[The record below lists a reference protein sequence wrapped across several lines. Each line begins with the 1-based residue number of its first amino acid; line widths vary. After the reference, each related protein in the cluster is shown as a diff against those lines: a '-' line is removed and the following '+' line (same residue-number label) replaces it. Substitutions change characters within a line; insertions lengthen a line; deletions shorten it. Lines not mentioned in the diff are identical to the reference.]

1 MPAYDWSDRTRT
13 LLATARDEAAR
24 RGHEYVGPEHLLLA
38 LITDERAT
46 ATAILRELGA
56 TAATIRTTTESV
68 LAAGTATGLVGL
80 ELPYTS
86 RAKVVLEQAMHA
98 AAGREES
105 TIGTEHLLLGLL
117 REGQG
122 IAAQVLGQL
131 GVTPE
136 RVLAALDGSD

>member
-1 MPAYDWSDRTRT
+1 
-13 LLATARDEAAR
+13 
-24 RGHEYVGPEHLLLA
+24 
-38 LITDERAT
+38 
-46 ATAILRELGA
+46 
-56 TAATIRTTTESV
+56 
-68 LAAGTATGLVGL
+68 
-80 ELPYTS
+80 
-86 RAKVVLEQAMHA
+86 MHA

-136 RVLAALDGSD
+136 RVFAALDGSD

>member
-1 MPAYDWSDRTRT
+1 MPAFYWSDRTRT

-24 RGHEYVGPEHLLLA
+24 LGHEYVGPEHLLLA
-38 LITDERAT
+38 LIADERAT
-46 ATAILRELGA
+46 ATIILARLGVE
-56 TAATIRTTTESV
+56 TAAIRTAAESV
-68 LAAGTATGLVGL
+68 VVRGTSAGLVGL
-80 ELPYTS
+80 ELPYTT
-86 RAKVVLEQAMHA
+86 RAKAVLEQAMHA

-136 RVLAALDGSD
+136 RVFAALDGSD

>member
-1 MPAYDWSDRTRT
+1 MPAYDWSDRTRG

-56 TAATIRTTTESV
+56 TAATIRTTTELV
-68 LAAGTATGLVGL
+68 LTAGTSTGLVDAV
-80 ELPYTS
+80 LPYTS

-105 TIGTEHLLLGLL
+105 TIDTEHLLLGLL

-136 RVLAALDGSD
+136 RVVAALDGSV